1 MRGTG
6 PCLPCLIKRAVVVL
20 LLGLAATACFAQ
32 TASLDSVKQLYDQKN
47 WGEIV
52 RIVPPSAENS
62 AQLDLYRG
70 LALAQLQQWSQA
82 RAAFESGERKE
93 PAEERFSVELAGV
106 AYRENDLAEAK
117 RQLHRALT
125 LNPDDSY
132 ALNFLGTIYLL
143 EGNLEAALEY
153 WNRIESPHIA
163 QIQEIPQPRLDAAL
177 LDRAFAVPP
186 LSVMRLQDFET
197 TDARI
202 AALGVF
208 PVRRWELQPA
218 GQDDYNLVLH
228 AVEENGWG
236 ANKWVAALSA
246 LEGLPYETVYPEYHN
261 ARGEAVNFDSLVRW
275 DSQKRRLYLAVSLPP
290 EHDPKWNFRAYVDG
304 RDEKWDLTNSLF
316 GATTAV
322 TAMKLRRVE
331 ASVEFRRIQSGRW
344 SWQTKG
350 AFSRRTFGDIVGVPA
365 AATSLFS
372 SGDAI
377 EWDAETD
384 YRLLSMADRRI
395 TLDSSGTGGV
405 ARNFAPQGA
414 GGIFGRA
421 EGSLRF
427 HWFPRATGDD
437 YEMTSQWRAG
447 MLAGA
452 VPFDEFYTL
461 GVERDDNNRWL
472 RGISGTRGGEK
483 GNSPMGRRYLLWNWE
498 WQKVIYHDAYFEFRA
513 GPVFDSGNIA
523 DPSGAFG
530 SRGWLWDPGAELTV
544 RVLDTVNVVLSYGHD
559 MRSGQNTFFATGVR

>member
-1 MRGTG
+1 M
-6 PCLPCLIKRAVVVL
+6 
-20 LLGLAATACFAQ
+20 
-32 TASLDSVKQLYDQKN
+32 
-47 WGEIV
+47 
-52 RIVPPSAENS
+52 
-62 AQLDLYRG
+62 
-70 LALAQLQQWSQA
+70 
-82 RAAFESGERKE
+82 
-93 PAEERFSVELAGV
+93 
-106 AYRENDLAEAK
+106 
-117 RQLHRALT
+117 
-125 LNPDDSY
+125 
-132 ALNFLGTIYLL
+132 
-143 EGNLEAALEY
+143 
-153 WNRIESPHIA
+153 
-163 QIQEIPQPRLDAAL
+163 
-177 LDRAFAVPP
+177 
-186 LSVMRLQDFET
+186 
-197 TDARI
+197 
-202 AALGVF
+202 
-208 PVRRWELQPA
+208 QPA
-218 GQDDYNLVLH
+218 GQDDYNFVLH

-246 LEGLPYETVYPEYHN
+246 LEGLPYETAYPEYHN

-290 EHDPKWNFRAYVDG
+290 EHDPKWNFQAFADG
-304 RDEKWDLTNSLF
+304 RDENWNFTNSLF
-316 GATTAV
+316 GATAAV

-331 ASVEFRRIQSGRW
+331 VGVEFRHIQSGRW
-344 SWQTKG
+344 SWRTKA
-350 AFSRRTFGDIVGVPA
+350 AFSRRTFDNFAGVPA
-365 AATSLFS
+365 VTAPLFV
-372 SGDAI
+372 SGDAV
-377 EWDAETD
+377 EWDAETN
-384 YRLLSMADRRI
+384 YRLLSMPERRI

-405 ARNFAPQGA
+405 ARNFAQTSA
-414 GGIFGRA
+414 GGLFGRS

-427 HWFPRATGDD
+427 HWFPEATGDD
-437 YEMTSQWRAG
+437 YEMTSEFRGG

-461 GVERDDNNRWL
+461 GVERDDSDLWL